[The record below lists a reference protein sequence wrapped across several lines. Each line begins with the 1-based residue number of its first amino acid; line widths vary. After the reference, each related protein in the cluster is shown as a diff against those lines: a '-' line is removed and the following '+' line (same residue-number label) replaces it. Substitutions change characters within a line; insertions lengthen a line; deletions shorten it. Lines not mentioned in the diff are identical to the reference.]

1 MYKPSLQ
8 SHALSSAHIFK
19 ILSFGNIPLFGCVK
33 IQCTLGQ
40 PSEAEIG
47 CPNARGIE
55 NGHICI
61 FQTPKWYT
69 SSLRRERQK
78 KKPLIFF
85 SVSPTDKGSNKE
97 PDSISQS
104 SYGSQVSEEH
114 KLEKDP
120 PQDQKEIDDVL
131 RRAEEALTSVDKLLK
146 GGGDKDKTEEH
157 PGSGVPDSEAAAAV
171 EDDTLR
177 EGDQTDSASLVASS
191 QTLVEES
198 VAVEGLGAVPET
210 QNAAAAETGKNAVCV
225 AIADQRDG
233 EPSDAAAQ
241 PLSDKALHLSCHTN
255 VQPSGGAVTRPAVPG
270 DAPSVV
276 ACADGEDP
284 LTAAEKTL
292 DSMTN
297 YTMVPVKK
305 EDSVDDFYSMF
316 SAPYS
321 PTDLEESPTFTPK
334 EHRSFSDFECTAP
347 EADRQISTDSGG
359 TGSEKSLPEPMLHKV
374 ANSWSEFTAP
384 ANIYSL
390 GLSST
395 HIWFTDKGE
404 SLYYSALGGTK
415 GIRWRKVGEPAN
427 QISVSPSGHIVWRL
441 YRGRVFAGTK
451 ITQRRPEGLK
461 WVEAVRDVAHI
472 SADDNCAW

>member
-1 MYKPSLQ
+1 M
-8 SHALSSAHIFK
+8 
-19 ILSFGNIPLFGCVK
+19 
-33 IQCTLGQ
+33 
-40 PSEAEIG
+40 
-47 CPNARGIE
+47 
-55 NGHICI
+55 
-61 FQTPKWYT
+61 
-69 SSLRRERQK
+69 
-78 KKPLIFF
+78 
-85 SVSPTDKGSNKE
+85 
-97 PDSISQS
+97 
-104 SYGSQVSEEH
+104 SEEH
-114 KLEKDP
+114 KPENDP
-120 PQDQKEIDDVL
+120 PQDQKELDVL
-131 RRAEEALTSVDKLLK
+131 RRAEEALTSVGKLLK

-157 PGSGVPDSEAAAAV
+157 PGSRVPASEAAATV
-171 EDDTLR
+171 EDSTLC
-177 EGDQTDSASLVASS
+177 EGDQADSASLVASS

-198 VAVEGLGAVPET
+198 AAVEGLGAVPET
-210 QNAAAAETGKNAVCV
+210 QNAAAADAGKNAVCV
-225 AIADQRDG
+225 AVADQRDG
-233 EPSDAAAQ
+233 KPANTAVQ
-241 PLSDKALHLSCHTN
+241 PLSDKALHLSCHTH
-255 VQPSGGAVTRPAVPG
+255 VQPSGDAVTGPSAVPG
-270 DAPSVV
+270 DVPSVV

-292 DSMTN
+292 DSMTK
-297 YTMVPVKK
+297 YTAVSVKK

-321 PTDLEESPTFTPK
+321 PTDLQESPTFTPK
-334 EHRSFSDFECTAP
+334 EHRSFSDFECAAP
-347 EADRQISTDSGG
+347 EADWQISTDSGG

-404 SLYYSALGGTK
+404 SLYYSMLGGTK